1 MYQLLTQLKTCRCP
15 VAVQFGI
22 KLFVLAI
29 HFNSF
34 SIEVNGPVEILLVV
48 FIVTLILV
56 NLRNCYNKSNCN
68 NFWYS
73 KL

>member
-1 MYQLLTQLKTCRCP
+1 MCHRP
-15 VAVQFGI
+15 VGVQFSI

-34 SIEVNGPVEILLVV
+34 SIEVNGAVVIPLVAC
-48 FIVTLILV
+48 IVTLILV

-68 NFWYS
+68 NFRYS